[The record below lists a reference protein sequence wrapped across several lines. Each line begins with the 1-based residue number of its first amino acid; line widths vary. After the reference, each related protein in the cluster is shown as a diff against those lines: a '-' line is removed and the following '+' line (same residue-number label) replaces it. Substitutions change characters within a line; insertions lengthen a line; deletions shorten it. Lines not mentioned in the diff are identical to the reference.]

1 MQPVTTM
8 IKFKDRQIILL
19 GFLCAS
25 LFWCAD
31 VFIDVV
37 LFHDGQ
43 IAEQLLNPSPRELML
58 RGLFIVFFGIFT
70 LLIAAITR
78 QRDRLE
84 EILSRKAVAL
94 ETMNRELESFSYSV
108 SHDLRKP
115 LTVIFTAAQA
125 LDEQH
130 REDEDELTRYYIGAV
145 CDACRNMDEL
155 IDALQ
160 LLAQISGRE
169 VRCEHVNLS
178 LLADEISSELGMIE
192 PDRRVAWNIAPGL
205 AATGDSALLR
215 VLMENLL
222 GNAWKYTA
230 KKGETEISFG
240 RSKTDKGAAF
250 YVRDNGAGFDM
261 ELAGDL
267 FKPFVR
273 LHGNKDFPGTGIGLA
288 TVQRIIDRHGG
299 SVWAEGVVGKG
310 AVFYFI
316 LPEVKK

>member
-1 MQPVTTM
+1 M
-8 IKFKDRQIILL
+8 
-19 GFLCAS
+19 GFICAS
-25 LFWCAD
+25 LFWCVD
-31 VFIDVV
+31 VFIDVA
-37 LFHDGQ
+37 LFHEGRVV
-43 IAEQLLNPSPRELML
+43 EQLLNPSPRELML
-58 RGLFIVFFGIFT
+58 RGLFIAFFGIFT

-78 QRDRLE
+78 QRDKLE
-84 EILSRKAVAL
+84 EILSRKAFAI
-94 ETMNRELESFSYSV
+94 ETVNRELESFSYSL

-125 LDEQH
+125 LEEKHQ
-130 REDEDELTRYYIGAV
+130 EDGDELTRYYIGAI
-145 CDACRNMDEL
+145 CDACRNTDEL

-160 LLAQISGRE
+160 TLTQISGRE
-169 VRCEHVNLS
+169 VRRERVDLS

-192 PDRRVAWNIAPGL
+192 PARRVTWDIVPGL

-215 VLMENLL
+215 VLLENLL

-230 KKGETEISFG
+230 RKDEAEISFG
-240 RSKTDKGAAF
+240 RSKTDRGAAF

-273 LHGNKDFPGTGIGLA
+273 LHSSKDFSGTGIGLA

-299 SVWAEGVVGKG
+299 SVWAEGVVDKG

-316 LPEVKK
+316 LPEVKQ

>member
-1 MQPVTTM
+1 M
-8 IKFKDRQIILL
+8 IKFKDRQVILL
-19 GFLCAS
+19 GFICAT
-25 LFWCAD
+25 LFWSAD

-37 LFHDGQ
+37 LFHDGR
-43 IAEQLLNPSPRELML
+43 IMEQLLNPSPREFTL
-58 RGLFIVFFGIFT
+58 RGLFIVFFAIYT

-84 EILSRKAVAL
+84 DILSRKAIAL
-94 ETMNRELESFSYSV
+94 ETLNRELEAFSYSV

-125 LDEQH
+125 LEEKHQ
-130 REDEDELTRYYIGAV
+130 EDSDELTRYYIGAL

-169 VRCEHVNLS
+169 VKFEHVDLS
-178 LLADEISSELGMIE
+178 LLAKEISSELGMIE
-192 PDRRVAWNIAPGL
+192 SERRVAWNIAPGL
-205 AATGDSALLR
+205 AANGDSALLR

-222 GNAWKYTA
+222 GNAWKYTS
-230 KKGETEISFG
+230 KIDEPEISFG
-240 RSKTDKGAAF
+240 RCDTDKGGAF

-273 LHGNKDFPGTGIGLA
+273 LHSSKDFPGTGIGLA
-288 TVQRIIDRHGG
+288 TVQRIIDRHRG
-299 SVWAEGVVGKG
+299 SVWAEGVVAKG
-310 AVFYFI
+310 ATFYFI